1 MMAKKRVLSWLVA
14 ASLALSLLP
23 TAVLA
28 VDENG
33 QAEELPALADSLTEA
48 KDLDNPYDEVYE
60 TATGAQTEGTNAA
73 DTANNETI
81 PGIAGEA
88 NETLTGIETGAETE
102 IGKQTDAVNTA
113 NGEITEAVNNANQQ
127 VQAAQ
132 DAQQTAQDET
142 ASLAD
147 REQAAADAREA
158 ADKAAEEAQ
167 KADSALKRAAEAVA
181 AAEKAK
187 ADAEAAYAEAKA
199 AAEQAVGDAKAA
211 AELAVG
217 EAQAKVEE
225 AQAALDATIEARAN
239 LEVVRNQA
247 WNDSEAA
254 EIAARNAEALASEK
268 DSDNEN
274 AYEKVDSIKGTYG
287 EGIQTETEEEKQT
300 LTTQTGDALDEDTNL
315 TNQETVQTKAQGVV
329 NAWNELDTLNEIKV
343 LNDAK
348 TELNTANENL
358 NTAKNTTAA
367 TTATAKNTKDNGIPD
382 VGHGR
387 GDANTWLDKVIA
399 HDESLK
405 DWGNVTGRITR
416 RDVINTLLSVD
427 EKDYSKWNEYPQWLT
442 DSLITDV
449 LEDATNPKRQ
459 GELVSLAEEAKA
471 FIITLGT
478 QVSDVLN
485 NRKTQTEAKGTLD
498 AQIAAANQ
506 AAGLTGESAKTD
518 AAELLQTLGNQISA
532 KDPGKKYDLDKL
544 AGEIQRAEGALDT
557 AKTAYN
563 NAYKAA
569 NGKDATTPKLEKK
582 SDANQALTDAGKA
595 VSAAQT
601 AYENALNALNATLK
615 SEVMN
620 PEERE
625 ATKQLLENLA
635 AKKEAFDNAKAL
647 IDDAETKRATA
658 NDRLDEY
665 NDARDA
671 SQKAHS
677 DFLTAQK
684 AVNDARD
691 ALANAKVNG
700 ASFKDM
706 KDLEAQLKAAQDAY
720 KTAEENK
727 KLADDAEQA
736 AKEAADEAE
745 QAAEEARR
753 AAEEAID
760 DITGTDGD
768 TTDDDDTAA
777 TIEDGIVPLA
787 LMPTRGELMN
797 YLYVRAGSPAA
808 QAPTFTDVPADH
820 AFAAAIGWAQQSG
833 IAAAYEDGTFDPDNF
848 VIAADLTVFLTRY
861 ADFAGMTMPAL
872 RAMAGLEDDA
882 IVENA
887 DEILAEFFGD

>member
-33 QAEELPALADSLTEA
+33 KAEELPPLTDSLTEA
-48 KDLDNPYDEVYE
+48 KDLEDPYDDVYE
-60 TATGAQTEGTNAA
+60 TATGAQTEGTDAA
-73 DTANNETI
+73 DTANGETI

-88 NETLTGIETGAETE
+88 NETLTGIENDAETE
-102 IGKQTDAVNTA
+102 IGSQTDAVNAA

-127 VQAAQ
+127 AQAAQ

-142 ASLAD
+142 ASLTD

-187 ADAEAAYAEAKA
+187 ADAETAYAKAKA
-199 AAEQAVGDAKAA
+199 DAEEAVGDARADAEQAVADA
-211 AELAVG
+211 L
-217 EAQAKVEE
+217 AKVEA
-225 AQAALDATIEARAN
+225 AQKTLDDAKDVRDS
-239 LEVVRNQA
+239 LEVTRNQA
-247 WNDSEAA
+247 WNDSETA
-254 EIAARNAEALASEK
+254 EIAARNAEALANAK

-300 LTTQTGDALDEDTNL
+300 LTTQTGDALDKDTKL
-315 TNQETVQTKAQGVV
+315 TNQEATKDEAQNVV

-358 NTAKNTTAA
+358 NTAKTTADKANTTLE
-367 TTATAKNTKDNGIPD
+367 TTVNSVTTTTGKPFLQAHFESITDNGQTRL
-382 VGHGR
+382 VSY
-387 GDANTWLDKVIA
+387 LDI
-399 HDESLK
+399 L
-405 DWGNVTGRITR
+405 
-416 RDVINTLLSVD
+416 
-427 EKDYSKWNEYPQWLT
+427 NEYVKSENERAPWMNAHP
-442 DSLITDV
+442 
-449 LEDATNPKRQ
+449 E
-459 GELVSLAEEAKA
+459 
-471 FIITLGT
+471 FIDNIIA
-478 QVSDVLN
+478 
-485 NRKTQTEAKGTLD
+485 KTQESIRIAEVKAMGVMIQNLKTARATQKTAQETLD
-498 AQIAAANQ
+498 TQIAAANQ

-518 AAELLQTLGNQISA
+518 AAELLKELGNQISN
-532 KDPGKKYDLDKL
+532 KNSNNYDLDKL
-544 AGEIQRAEGALDT
+544 ADKITEAEGALGT

-563 NAYKAA
+563 TAYRAA
-569 NGKDATTPKLEKK
+569 NNGTDASPLNAKD
-582 SDANQALTDAGKA
+582 DANQALAEAGKA
-595 VSAAQT
+595 VREAQD
-601 AYENALNALNATLK
+601 AYEKALDALNTTLK
-615 SEVMN
+615 SDVMN
-620 PEERE
+620 PAKRE
-625 ATKQLLENLA
+625 DTKRLLENLA
-635 AKKEAFDNAKAL
+635 AKKEAFDKAKAL
-647 IDDAETKRATA
+647 IDDAEIKRTTA

-768 TTDDDDTAA
+768 TADDDDTAA

-787 LMPTRGELMN
+787 LMPTRGELIN

-820 AFAAAIGWAQQSG
+820 EFAAAIGWAQANG
-833 IAAAYEDGTFDPDNF
+833 IAVAYEDGTFDPDNF
-848 VIAADLTVFLTRY
+848 VIAADLTAFLTRY

-872 RAMAGLEDDA
+872 TAMAGLEDDA

-887 DEILAEFFGD
+887 DEILAEFFGG

>member
-33 QAEELPALADSLTEA
+33 KAEELPPLTDSLTEA
-48 KDLDNPYDEVYE
+48 KDLEDPYDDVYE
-60 TATGAQTEGTNAA
+60 TATGAQTEGTDAA
-73 DTANNETI
+73 DTANGETI

-88 NETLTGIETGAETE
+88 NETLTGIENDAETE
-102 IGKQTDAVNTA
+102 IGSQTDAVNAA

-127 VQAAQ
+127 AQAAQ

-142 ASLAD
+142 ASLTD

-187 ADAEAAYAEAKA
+187 ADAETAYAKAKA
-199 AAEQAVGDAKAA
+199 DAEEAVGDARADAEQAVADA
-211 AELAVG
+211 L
-217 EAQAKVEE
+217 AKVEA
-225 AQAALDATIEARAN
+225 AQKTLDDAKDVRDS
-239 LEVVRNQA
+239 LEVTRNLA

-254 EIAARNAEALASEK
+254 EIAARNAEALANAK
-268 DSDNEN
+268 DSDNKN

-300 LTTQTGDALDEDTNL
+300 LTTQTGDALDKDTKL
-315 TNQETVQTKAQGVV
+315 TNQEATKDEAQNVV

-358 NTAKNTTAA
+358 NTKKAA
-367 TTATAKNTKDNGIPD
+367 TTAAHSATQAKIND
-382 VGHGR
+382 VGLLGH
-387 GDANTWLDKVIA
+387 GDAWMNHNGQDYYNKSYGYVFIK
-399 HDESLK
+399 H
-405 DWGNVTGRITR
+405 I
-416 RDVINTLLSVD
+416 DVINAYCQSEEAYNKLLQ
-427 EKDYSKWNEYPQWLT
+427 EKFGVQDSYP
-442 DSLITDV
+442 DVITDTINSAHEGHRMDWV
-449 LEDATNPKRQ
+449 GDMGNKLQTLKDARADQ
-459 GELVSLAEEAKA
+459 
-471 FIITLGT
+471 
-478 QVSDVLN
+478 
-485 NRKTQTEAKGTLD
+485 KTAQETLD
-498 AQIAAANQ
+498 TQIAAANQ

-518 AAELLQTLGNQISA
+518 AAELLKELGKQIS
-532 KDPGKKYDLDKL
+532 DKNSNNYNLGEL
-544 AGEIQRAEGALDT
+544 ANEIKTAEGNLT
-557 AKTAYN
+557 RAKEAYN
-563 NAYKAA
+563 DAYKAA
-569 NGKDATTPKLEKK
+569 NGEDAAELNAKA
-582 SDANQALTDAGKA
+582 DANQALAEAGKA
-595 VSAAQT
+595 VKEAQKS
-601 AYENALNALNATLK
+601 YKDALDALNATLK
-615 SEVMN
+615 SDVMN
-620 PEERE
+620 PAKRE
-625 ATKQLLENLA
+625 DTKRLLENLT
-635 AKKEAFDNAKAL
+635 AKKEAFDKAKAL
-647 IDDAETKRATA
+647 IDDAVAKRTTA
-658 NDRLDEY
+658 DDRLDEY
-665 NDARDA
+665 NGARDA

-677 DFLTAQK
+677 DYLTAQK

-768 TTDDDDTAA
+768 TAA

-820 AFAAAIGWAQQSG
+820 EFAAAIGWAQANG
-833 IAAAYEDGTFDPDNF
+833 IAVAYEDGTFDPDNF
-848 VIAADLTVFLTRY
+848 VIAADLTAFLTRY

-872 RAMAGLEDDA
+872 TAMAGLEDDA

-887 DEILAEFFGD
+887 DEILAEFFGG

>member
-1 MMAKKRVLSWLVA
+1 MAKKRILSWLVA

-23 TAVLA
+23 AAALA

-81 PGIAGEA
+81 PGIVGEA

-147 REQAAADAREA
+147 REQAADDAREA

-181 AAEKAK
+181 AAKK
-187 ADAEAAYAEAKA
+187 VKDDAEAAYALAKA
-199 AAEQAVGDAKAA
+199 NAEQAVGDAKFV
-211 AELAVG
+211 AEQAVRD
-217 EAQAKVEE
+217 AQDKVEA
-225 AQAALDATIEARAN
+225 AQLKLNATIEAREN
-239 LEVVRNQA
+239 LEVARNQA
-247 WNDSEAA
+247 WNVSEAA
-254 EIAARNAEALASEK
+254 EIAARSAEALASEK

-287 EGIQTETEEEKQT
+287 EGIQTETEEEKQA
-300 LTTQTGDALDEDTNL
+300 LTNQTGDALDKDTDL
-315 TNQETVQTKAQGVV
+315 TNQETTQEKAQDVV
-329 NAWNELDTLNEIKV
+329 NAWNELDTLNEIND
-343 LNDAK
+343 LNNAK
-348 TELNTANENL
+348 TAL
-358 NTAKNTTAA
+358 
-367 TTATAKNTKDNGIPD
+367 D
-382 VGHGR
+382 
-387 GDANTWLDKVIA
+387 DANTKFTTAETVASNAQRDTQTQFNDTGL
-399 HDESLK
+399 
-405 DWGNVTGRITR
+405 WGHGDAWMNYNLEFYGSISVKHY
-416 RDVINTLLSVD
+416 DVIKAYCNGEEAYNSFLRDKFGIQDKYPDVIGDTIKSANMDHRMPWV
-427 EKDYSKWNEYPQWLT
+427 NEM
-442 DSLITDV
+442 
-449 LEDATNPKRQ
+449 
-459 GELVSLAEEAKA
+459 GELLQNLKTARANQKTAEQKLADQ
-471 FIITLGT
+471 IT
-478 QVSDVLN
+478 
-485 NRKTQTEAKGTLD
+485 
-498 AQIAAANQ
+498 AANE
-506 AAGLTGESAKTD
+506 AAGLTGENAKTD
-518 AAELLQTLGNQISA
+518 AAELLQTLGDQISA

-563 NAYKAA
+563 DAYKAA

-582 SDANQALTDAGKA
+582 SDANQALTDAGEA
-595 VSAAQT
+595 VSAAQA
-601 AYENALNALNATLK
+601 AYKEALETLNATLK

-620 PEERE
+620 PEERA

-635 AKKEAFDNAKAL
+635 ARKEAFDNAKAL
-647 IDDAETKRATA
+647 IDDAATKRTTA
-658 NDRLDEY
+658 NGKLDDY
-665 NDARDA
+665 NNARNA

-677 DFLTAQK
+677 DFLTAQE
-684 AVNDARD
+684 AVNAART

-700 ASFKDM
+700 ASLKDM
-706 KDLEAQLKAAQDAY
+706 KDLEAQLKAAQAAY

-760 DITGTDGD
+760 DITGTDTD
-768 TTDDDDTAA
+768 T

-787 LMPTRGELMN
+787 GLIDRQTLVS
-797 YLYVRAGSPAA
+797 YLYTHEGSPDGVDAEGEYTLA
-808 QAPTFTDVPADH
+808 LAWAVANDIVDEEDDPEELVTVAILRDVM
-820 AFAAAIGWAQQSG
+820 
-833 IAAAYEDGTFDPDNF
+833 
-848 VIAADLTVFLTRY
+848 TRY
-861 ADFAGMTMPAL
+861 AKLLNRTFDVEIPG
-872 RAMAGLEDDA
+872 EDDD
-882 IVENA
+882 IVMNC

>member
-33 QAEELPALADSLTEA
+33 KAEELPPLTDSLTEA
-48 KDLDNPYDEVYE
+48 KDLEAPYDDVYE
-60 TATGAQTEGTNAA
+60 TATGAQTEGTGAA
-73 DTANNETI
+73 DTANEETI

-88 NETLTGIETGAETE
+88 NETLTGIENDAETE
-102 IGKQTDAVNTA
+102 IGSQTDAVNAA

-127 VQAAQ
+127 AQAAK

-142 ASLAD
+142 ASLTD

-167 KADSALKRAAEAVA
+167 KADSALKRAAEAVSA
-181 AAEKAK
+181 AKQAKADAEKAYAEAKDEAEKAVGKAK
-187 ADAEAAYAEAKA
+187 ADAE
-199 AAEQAVGDAKAA
+199 QAVADA
-211 AELAVG
+211 L
-217 EAQAKVEE
+217 AKVEA
-225 AQAALDATIEARAN
+225 AQKTLDDAEDVRNT
-239 LEVVRNQA
+239 LEVTRNLA

-254 EIAARNAEALASEK
+254 EIAAQTAKSLAEAK
-268 DSDNEN
+268 DSNNEN
-274 AYEKVDSIKGTYG
+274 AYDKVDSIPTTYG
-287 EGIQTETEEEKQT
+287 KGIAEAEKET
-300 LTTQTGDALDEDTNL
+300 LTNQSSDALTKDTNL
-315 TNQETVQTKAQGVV
+315 TNQETTKEKAQDVV

-348 TELNTANENL
+348 TELNTANQNL
-358 NTAKNTTAA
+358 NTKKAA
-367 TTATAKNTKDNGIPD
+367 TTAAHSATQAKIND
-382 VGHGR
+382 VGLLGH
-387 GDANTWLDKVIA
+387 GDAWMNHNGQDYYNKSYGYVFIK
-399 HDESLK
+399 H
-405 DWGNVTGRITR
+405 I
-416 RDVINTLLSVD
+416 DVINAYCQSEEAYNKLLQ
-427 EKDYSKWNEYPQWLT
+427 EKFGAQDSYP
-442 DSLITDV
+442 DVITDTINSAHEGLRMDWV
-449 LEDATNPKRQ
+449 GDMGDKLQTLKDARAAQ
-459 GELVSLAEEAKA
+459 
-471 FIITLGT
+471 
-478 QVSDVLN
+478 
-485 NRKTQTEAKGTLD
+485 KTAQETLD
-498 AQIAAANQ
+498 TQIAAANQ
-506 AAGLTGESAKTD
+506 AAGLTGESAKID
-518 AAELLQTLGNQISA
+518 AAELLQALGDQISE
-532 KDPGKKYDLDKL
+532 KNPGKKYDLDKL
-544 AGEIQRAEGALDT
+544 AGEIQRAEGALDI

-563 NAYKAA
+563 NAYKTA
-569 NGKDATTPKLEKK
+569 NGEDATTPKLEKK

-601 AYENALNALNATLK
+601 AYENALNTLNATLK
-615 SEVMN
+615 KEVMN
-620 PEERE
+620 PEKR
-625 ATKQLLENLA
+625 ADTKQLLENLT
-635 AKKEAFDNAKAL
+635 AKKEAFDKAKAL
-647 IDDAETKRATA
+647 IDDAVAKRTTA
-658 NDRLDEY
+658 DDRLDEY
-665 NDARDA
+665 NGARDA

-677 DFLTAQK
+677 DYLTAQK

-768 TTDDDDTAA
+768 TADDDDTAA

-820 AFAAAIGWAQQSG
+820 EFAAAIGWAQANG
-833 IAAAYEDGTFDPDNF
+833 IAVAYEDGTFDPDNF
-848 VIAADLTVFLTRY
+848 VIAADLTAFLTRY

-872 RAMAGLEDDA
+872 TAMAGLEDDA

-887 DEILAEFFGD
+887 DEILAEFFGG